1 MLRPAIEE
9 WAAGHTKFEA
19 ARVLTAAGIA
29 ASPCQTA
36 GEVVVDPHL
45 LQRNMILELDRPD
58 GEEPPVLI
66 PGNPVKLSKVADG
79 PEGRVPWLGEHTRD
93 VLRAELD
100 LDDDELD
107 RLAAEGAI
115 EGTP

>member
-1 MLRPAIEE
+1 MPV
-9 WAAGHTKFEA
+9 AA
-19 ARVLTAAGIA
+19 
-29 ASPCQTA
+29 
-36 GEVVVDPHL
+36 EVVVDPHL
-45 LQRNMILELDRPD
+45 RQRNMIVEIDRPD

-79 PEGRVPWLGEHTRD
+79 PEARVPWLGEHTRD
-93 VLRAELD
+93 VLRDELG

-107 RLAAEGAI
+107 RLGAEGAI